1 MKKLLKSI
9 SVLGLFSALMFA
21 SCQTEENIV
30 IDSPQNL
37 TKIAPLTKLISR
49 VSQSST
55 SQDNVL
61 DSTSCF
67 TVNLPATVFVNGQ
80 QVVVQTPTDYT
91 IVQNILNEFNE
102 DDDSLTF
109 VYPITITYANYDTQ
123 IIDNADELDNVTDGC
138 GEDNDIDEIECLLI
152 NYPITISFYDAANQN
167 PSSITINNDT
177 ELYNFFNDFED
188 DDYAQINYPIAVT
201 TSNGQQITIS
211 NNDQLED
218 AIETAED
225 SCNDDGDDDI
235 DDDDND
241 DSDNTPISPNFPAV
255 LIDGTWSV
263 NYFFDE
269 TDKTVNYVNYVFTFD
284 VNGSINVTGSG
295 LNLSGVWSAYVDDNE
310 NTLELDFSASQLE
323 KLGDDWEI
331 IEYTPTLIRLKD
343 VSGEN
348 GEVDYLTFAKN

>member
-9 SVLGLFSALMFA
+9 SVLGLFSTLMFT
-21 SCQTEENIV
+21 SCQTEENVV

-37 TKIAPLTKLISR
+37 TKIAPLTMLISR
-49 VSQSST
+49 VAQSST

-61 DSTSCF
+61 DSSSCF
-67 TVNLPATVFVNGQ
+67 NVNLPATVFVNGQ
-80 QVVVQTPTDYT
+80 QVVVETAADYA

-109 VYPITITYANYDTQ
+109 VYPITITYANYSTQ
-123 IIDNADELDNVTDGC
+123 IIANADQLENVIDGC

-152 NYPITISFYDAANQN
+152 NYPITISFYDAANQT
-167 PSSITINNDT
+167 PSSITINNDA
-177 ELYNFFNDFED
+177 ELYNFFNDFDD

-201 TSNGQQITIS
+201 TSNGQQTTIS

-218 AIETAED
+218 AIEAAED
-225 SCNDDGDDDI
+225 TCNNDEDV

-241 DSDNTPISPNFPAV
+241 DSDNTPISPNFTAA
-255 LIDGTWSV
+255 LTAGSWSV
-263 NYFFDE
+263 TYFFDE
-269 TDKTVNYVNYVFTFD
+269 VNETANYTNYAFTFN
-284 VNGSINVTGSG
+284 VNGSINVIGNG

-323 KLGDDWEI
+323 ELGDDWEI

-348 GEVDYLTFAKN
+348 GEVDYLTFTKN